1 MNELY
6 RITVSHSE
14 KNVTHCCG
22 RSCCMFVE
30 SLENAVFMYYHL
42 FTETRLLLPSTGSA
56 IRRWMQTWQQR
67 MSSLWPR
74 VVLSRLLPRHGVTLA
89 AGPVSS
95 EWLSRDIA
103 ADGRVNLHLPRSQA
117 YYINIAFTASWH
129 IRSVLTVLELAS
141 FYMMIRHSIGYLF
154 IYSLKIILHV
164 FCFIVIC
171 IVWLLPVRFSA
182 ASRAFYVWR
191 T

>member
-1 MNELY
+1 
-6 RITVSHSE
+6 
-14 KNVTHCCG
+14 
-22 RSCCMFVE
+22 MFVE

-42 FTETRLLLPSTGSA
+42 FTETRWLLPSTGSA

-74 VVLSRLLPRHGVTLA
+74 VVLASTTRLSRLLSRHGVTLA

-117 YYINIAFTASWH
+117 YYINIAFTAS
-129 IRSVLTVLELAS
+129 
-141 FYMMIRHSIGYLF
+141 
-154 IYSLKIILHV
+154 
-164 FCFIVIC
+164 
-171 IVWLLPVRFSA
+171 
-182 ASRAFYVWR
+182 
-191 T
+191 